1 MEETLHLRT
10 LLTDPREGVRAN
22 DKIIIKVFDSQGD
35 GNLVKIIKL
44 RGLYD
49 SKISK
54 VLKDFGNFEVTFTEY
69 DVLNKIVTTEISPLF

>member
-1 MEETLHLRT
+1 MAKTLHLNK
-10 LLTDPREGVRAN
+10 LLTDPREAVRPN

-35 GNLVKIIKL
+35 ENLVKVIKL

-49 SKISK
+49 SKINK
-54 VLKDFGNFEVTFTEY
+54 VLKDYGNYEVTFTEY